1 MRHFAIISDIHGN
14 LPAFEAV
21 LNQLENTDVE
31 GIVCLG
37 DIVGYGP
44 WPAECLDL
52 VTRCCS
58 IVVRGNHDDAVIDP
72 RRAAFFNGAART
84 AVEWTRQQLGPL
96 HLDALNRM
104 RTVARFGPADEVML
118 VHDSPCPG
126 PTDYIHDKQIA
137 AIAFQGVDCSVCLVG
152 HTHVP
157 LVFEAPN
164 TDPDSILC
172 PIAITAHIPSDGH
185 PLMLDEACRYICN
198 PGSVGQP
205 RDCDPRASYAIMNL
219 DAQTFTVHRAAYDVS
234 AAQDA
239 TRAAGLP
246 PILADRLSIGA

>member
-1 MRHFAIISDIHGN
+1 MRRFAIISDIHGN

-21 LNQLENTDVE
+21 LDQLERTDVE
-31 GIVCLG
+31 GILCLG

-52 VTRCCS
+52 VTRCCTLT
-58 IVVRGNHDDAVIDP
+58 VRGNHDEAVIDP
-72 RRAAFFNGAART
+72 RCAAFFNGAART
-84 AVEWTRQQLGPL
+84 AVEWTRRQLGPL
-96 HLDALNRM
+96 HLDALSRM
-104 RTVARFGPADEVML
+104 RAVAHYGKGEQVML

-137 AIAFQGVDCSVCLVG
+137 AIAFRGVDRPVCLVG

-157 LVFEAPN
+157 MVFEAP
-164 TDPDSILC
+164 DPSPDAVLSPLTI
-172 PIAITAHIPSDGH
+172 IAHIPSDGQ
-185 PLMLDEACRYICN
+185 PIQLDEGCRYICN

-205 RDCDPRASYAIMNL
+205 RDCDPRASYAIMDL
-219 DAQTFTVHRAAYDVS
+219 DAQTFTVHRATYDIC
-234 AAQDA
+234 AAQAA

-246 PILADRLSIGA
+246 PILADRLAIGA